1 MKIFFFVVI
10 GVISGIVI
18 GMVIIAHYLLPSS
31 DIDLISIVI
40 KALSKVTN

>member
-10 GVISGIVI
+10 GLILGIVI

-31 DIDLISIVI
+31 DIDLITLVI
-40 KALSKVTN
+40 KAVGRLIN